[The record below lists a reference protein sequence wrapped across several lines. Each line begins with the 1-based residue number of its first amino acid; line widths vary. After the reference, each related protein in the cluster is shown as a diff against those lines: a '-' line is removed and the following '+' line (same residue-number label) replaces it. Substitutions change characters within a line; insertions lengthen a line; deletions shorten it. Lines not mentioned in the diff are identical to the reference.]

1 LAALEFEPWRAE
13 LFAWG
18 HVPIIEVL
26 SELRAEE
33 TRLRGVGLLDVPI
46 VLADRPPVAQVL
58 PPYSAPPH
66 LPTPA
71 GRGGRSYRG
80 GPCSRLFCG

>member
-1 LAALEFEPWRAE
+1 MSSCLLAALEFEPWRAE

-46 VLADRPPVAQVL
+46 VLAD
-58 PPYSAPPH
+58 
-66 LPTPA
+66 
-71 GRGGRSYRG
+71 
-80 GPCSRLFCG
+80 